1 MDDQDILKRI
11 QKLVDEESALREG
24 GELDRIKKERHDSLA
39 VQLDQCWDLLRQRR
53 GMRHAGVDPENAEVR
68 DPNVVE
74 HYKQ

>member
-11 QKLVDEESALREG
+11 QKLVDEEQTLREG
-24 GELDRIKKERHDSLA
+24 GELDRMKQQRRDSLE

-53 GMRHAGVDPENAEVR
+53 GQRHAGGDPENAEVR

-74 HYKQ
+74 HYQQ

>member
-11 QKLVDEESALREG
+11 QHLVDEERTLREG
-24 GELDRIKKERHDSLA
+24 GELDRMKQERRDSLE

-53 GMRHAGVDPENAEVR
+53 GLRHAGGDPENAEVR

-74 HYKQ
+74 HYQQ